1 MSSCPVHECHY
12 DNDDSCHW
20 LWQAHARYKT
30 NNSQWTII
38 DGNVQWHKIVLRM
51 SLIVLTDS
59 HLLPPGDVTLL
70 TLTPLSSIVKI
81 IKISSITSWSTRAVI
96 CWMKTGVF
104 IMTSCL
110 SWSLASN
117 HLCRHHAATVTTYQT
132 LFLTFGICKRS
143 PESIITSSAQR

>member
-1 MSSCPVHECHY
+1 MSSPWMSLWQCH
-12 DNDDSCHW
+12 DSCQ
-20 LWQAHARYKT
+20 WQAYASDKT

-38 DGNVQWHKIVLRM
+38 DGNVQWQKIVLRM
-51 SLIVLTDS
+51 SLIVLTDA
-59 HLLPPGDVTLL
+59 HLLPPGDATLL

-96 CWMKTGVF
+96 CWMKAGVF